1 MKTSKLLNSCIPFLA
16 VVALSCM
23 GQIVQAQTIPTK
35 PVHLVVG
42 FPPGGMA
49 DVVARVLSEKLAA
62 LWSVAVVVENRQGA
76 SGAIAADLV
85 AKANPDGHTLLVILT
100 NHVVIAA
107 IKPKLPYDTLK
118 DFATVSLVGESPLL
132 IMANPKLPANN
143 LTELMALAKSKP
155 GVLTY
160 STPGDA
166 SVHHLSMELLCST
179 LGIKMVHVPYI
190 GGAPAMLDAMS
201 GVVDL
206 NIGSPSQAL
215 QQIDSGK
222 LKALAYTGSTRSTL
236 LPNVLT
242 VNETSINGFSASLW
256 AGVLAP
262 AKTPKAL
269 VAKIQSDIHQVMLK
283 PETKDKMNK
292 IGIDVVASSPE
303 DFEKFLNTEFS
314 KWSVVAKQAG
324 VKDE

>member
-1 MKTSKLLNSCIPFLA
+1 
-16 VVALSCM
+16 
-23 GQIVQAQTIPTK
+23 
-35 PVHLVVG
+35 
-42 FPPGGMA
+42 
-49 DVVARVLSEKLAA
+49 
-62 LWSVAVVVENRQGA
+62 
-76 SGAIAADLV
+76 
-85 AKANPDGHTLLVILT
+85 
-100 NHVVIAA
+100 
-107 IKPKLPYDTLK
+107 
-118 DFATVSLVGESPLL
+118 
-132 IMANPKLPANN
+132 
-143 LTELMALAKSKP
+143 
-155 GVLTY
+155 
-160 STPGDA
+160 
-166 SVHHLSMELLCST
+166 
-179 LGIKMVHVPYI
+179 MVHVPYI

>member
-16 VVALSCM
+16 AVALSCM
-23 GQIVQAQTIPTK
+23 GLLAQAQTFPTK

-179 LGIKMVHVPYI
+179 LG
-190 GGAPAMLDAMS
+190 MS

>member
-1 MKTSKLLNSCIPFLA
+1 VLLALYLSTFSLA
-16 VVALSCM
+16 T
-23 GQIVQAQTIPTK
+23 QAQTFPSK

-49 DVVARVLSEKLAA
+49 DVVARVLSEKLNA
-62 LWSVAVVVENRQGA
+62 LWSTPVVVENRQGA

-100 NHVVIAA
+100 NHVIIAA

-118 DFATVSLVGESPLL
+118 DFAPISLVGESPLL

-143 LTELMALAKSKP
+143 VTELIALAKNRP
-155 GVLTY
+155 GQLTY

-166 SVHHLSMELLCST
+166 SVHHLSIELLCST

-222 LKALAYTGSTRSTL
+222 LKALGYTGASRSTL

-242 VNETSINGFSASLW
+242 VAETSINGFSASLW

-269 VAKIQSDIHQVMLK
+269 VAKIQSDIRLVMMK
-283 PETKDKMNK
+283 PETKEKMTK

-303 DFEKFLNTEFS
+303 DFEKYLSTEYS

>member
-1 MKTSKLLNSCIPFLA
+1 
-16 VVALSCM
+16 
-23 GQIVQAQTIPTK
+23 
-35 PVHLVVG
+35 
-42 FPPGGMA
+42 
-49 DVVARVLSEKLAA
+49 
-62 LWSVAVVVENRQGA
+62 
-76 SGAIAADLV
+76 
-85 AKANPDGHTLLVILT
+85 
-100 NHVVIAA
+100 
-107 IKPKLPYDTLK
+107 
-118 DFATVSLVGESPLL
+118 
-132 IMANPKLPANN
+132 
-143 LTELMALAKSKP
+143 
-155 GVLTY
+155 
-160 STPGDA
+160 
-166 SVHHLSMELLCST
+166 
-179 LGIKMVHVPYI
+179 
-190 GGAPAMLDAMS
+190 MS